1 MGGEFESTYYNGG
14 RSAHP
19 TIASI
24 SGGMGGEFEST
35 YYNGGRSAHPTT
47 ASISGGMGGEFES
60 TYYSFN
66 FLWGGRSA
74 RHR

>member
-35 YYNGGRSAHPTT
+35 YYNGGRSAHPTI
-47 ASISGGMGGEFES
+47 ASLSGGMGVPPAI
-60 TYYSFN
+60 
-66 FLWGGRSA
+66 GRDSYF
-74 RHR
+74 HFIYQKQSV